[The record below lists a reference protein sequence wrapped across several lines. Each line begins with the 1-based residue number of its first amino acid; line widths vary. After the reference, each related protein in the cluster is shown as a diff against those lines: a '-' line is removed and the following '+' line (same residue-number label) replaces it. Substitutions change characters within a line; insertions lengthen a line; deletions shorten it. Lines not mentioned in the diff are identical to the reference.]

1 MNVQNNKPQHNL
13 LYLLEFTPNSEH
25 VLEKISVQNRLE
37 QIFYEYAQTVGFEID
52 SCDIMF
58 DLVAITLYVK
68 PSVNIDALVL
78 DLGKQSS
85 DLLVKEFVE
94 FKQFVED
101 GSLWS
106 DDYNL
111 ELLS

>member
-1 MNVQNNKPQHNL
+1 
-13 LYLLEFTPNSEH
+13 
-25 VLEKISVQNRLE
+25 
-37 QIFYEYAQTVGFEID
+37 
-52 SCDIMF
+52 MF